1 MAGILICT
9 VFGILLTAEI
19 KEVKSMEYVKP
30 EVMILNLAEDE
41 SLVAMA
47 RCNGGAHNKG
57 SCS

>member
-1 MAGILICT
+1 
-9 VFGILLTAEI
+9 
-19 KEVKSMEYVKP
+19 MEYVKP